1 MCSIAVATVRELGM
15 IVLPIAG
22 DIVTSVFFQ
31 IPFHLKPLGSVLHSV
46 VVVREVVRDSV
57 VHGARSVGV

>member
-31 IPFHLKPLGSVLHSV
+31 IPFHLQPLGSVLHS

-57 VHGARSVGV
+57 VHRSKSVGV

>member
-1 MCSIAVATVRELGM
+1 ML
-15 IVLPIAG
+15 VLPIAG

-31 IPFHLKPLGSVLHSV
+31 IPFHLQPLGSVLHSV

-57 VHGARSVGV
+57 VHGALSVGV